1 MRKLII
7 YGVLLLLLA
16 SCRKECFISAT
27 DVLEQNPRWEEVLE
41 ACGDDSL
48 KRQAALFLLEN
59 LPYYYSYER
68 STALDAHLKT
78 YELYGTGKY
87 SLEEVQDSVRKLYG
101 NTNLAGL
108 RLVSDVK
115 IKPDLLIDHLDWAF
129 KVWREQPWGKNVSF
143 RDFCEYILPY
153 RIKDEPLKAWREEI
167 YKKYNPMLDAVRK
180 LPEAEDPLFVARVL
194 LDSVSRED
202 SHFNASLGY
211 GPHVGPDLVKWVSG
225 NCREL
230 TDRLIYIFRAVGIP
244 CGCDYMPLR
253 GELNVAHYWNF
264 VQDKYGDSYYM
275 YEKRAIEPVRT
286 FFGARSKIYRQT
298 FSLNRD
304 MQAGKR
310 GKPEDVWPGFRYPC
324 SQDVTRLYS
333 GKNTYDF
340 VIPVEKCFRAIASD
354 EVVYLCASTR
364 LDWQP
369 VAWTY
374 PSEEGMIFKEVAGGV
389 VLRLAV
395 YESGRLVPVSEPFE
409 LNKETGGI
417 HYFKVSDKQEEVCL
431 LNKYNQLYELFP
443 QHMVGGVF
451 EGSNSRDFSVKDTL
465 FVIKQNPLRLHNVV
479 VLRGMKPYRY
489 VRYYGPENSYCDVS
503 EVAFY
508 ETAKDTCALQG
519 KPMGAS
525 NAPDGDLTHDYTN
538 VFDGDHCTSFRYRL
552 PSGGWAGLDLG
563 CPYRIGKIV
572 FTPRNRDNY
581 IYKGETYELFY
592 SSQGEWNSAGTQ
604 VAVSDSLLYTVPKGA
619 LFYLKNYTRG
629 KDERIFEYDEGIQRY
644 W

>member
-1 MRKLII
+1 MI
-7 YGVLLLLLA
+7 
-16 SCRKECFISAT
+16 CRQ
-27 DVLEQNPRWEEVLE
+27 V
-41 ACGDDSL
+41 
-48 KRQAALFLLEN
+48 
-59 LPYYYSYER
+59 
-68 STALDAHLKT
+68 
-78 YELYGTGKY
+78 
-87 SLEEVQDSVRKLYG
+87 
-101 NTNLAGL
+101 
-108 RLVSDVK
+108 
-115 IKPDLLIDHLDWAF
+115 
-129 KVWREQPWGKNVSF
+129 
-143 RDFCEYILPY
+143 
-153 RIKDEPLKAWREEI
+153 
-167 YKKYNPMLDAVRK
+167 
-180 LPEAEDPLFVARVL
+180 
-194 LDSVSRED
+194 
-202 SHFNASLGY
+202 
-211 GPHVGPDLVKWVSG
+211 
-225 NCREL
+225 
-230 TDRLIYIFRAVGIP
+230 
-244 CGCDYMPLR
+244 
-253 GELNVAHYWNF
+253 
-264 VQDKYGDSYYM
+264 
-275 YEKRAIEPVRT
+275 
-286 FFGARSKIYRQT
+286 
-298 FSLNRD
+298 
-304 MQAGKR
+304 KR
-310 GKPEDVWPGFRYPC
+310 GKLEDVWPGFRYPC

-417 HYFKVSDKQEEVCL
+417 HYFEVSDKQEEVCL

-508 ETAKDTCALQG
+508 EMLKDTCALQG
-519 KPMGAS
+519 TPMGTS

-563 CPYRIGKIV
+563 RPYRIGKIV

-592 SSQGEWNSAGTQ
+592 SSQGEWNSAGTRI
-604 VAVSDSLLYTVPKGA
+604 AVSDSLLYTVPKGA

-629 KDERIFEYDEGIQRY
+629 KDERIFEYNEGIQRY

>member
-1 MRKLII
+1 MKKNII
-7 YGVLLLLLA
+7 YGILFLILA
-16 SCRKECFISAT
+16 GCRNEYVITST
-27 DVLEQNPRWEEVLE
+27 DVLKRNPQLEKVLE

-48 KRQAALFLLEN
+48 KLQAALFLLEN
-59 LPYYYSYER
+59 LPYYYSYEKN
-68 STALDAHLKT
+68 TALDAHLKT

-87 SLEEVQDSVRKLYG
+87 SLEDVQDSVRKLYG
-101 NTNLAGL
+101 NANVAAL
-108 RLVSDVK
+108 RPVSDMEMD
-115 IKPDLLIDHLDWAF
+115 PDLLVDHIDWAF
-129 KVWREQPWGKNVSF
+129 KVWREQPWGKNVPF
-143 RDFCEYILPY
+143 HDFCEYILPY
-153 RIKDEPLKAWREEI
+153 RIKDEPLMAWREEI
-167 YKKYNPMLDAVRK
+167 YKKYNPMLDAVRR

-202 SHFNASLGY
+202 SHFHAALGY

-253 GELNVAHYWNF
+253 GDANVAHYWNF
-264 VQDKYGDSYYM
+264 VHDKYGDSYYM
-275 YEKRAIEPVRT
+275 YEKREIEPVRN

-304 MQAGKR
+304 MQPVER
-310 GKPEDVWPGFRYPC
+310 GKLENVWPGFRYPC
-324 SQDVTRLYS
+324 VLDVTRLYN
-333 GKNTYDF
+333 GKTTYDF
-340 VIPVEKCFRAIASD
+340 MVPVEKCFREIPPD
-354 EVVYLCASTR
+354 EVVYLCTSSHM
-364 LDWQP
+364 DWKP

-374 PSEEGMIFKEVAGGV
+374 PSAEGIVFKEVAGGV
-389 VLRLAV
+389 VLGLAV
-395 YESGRLVPVSEPFE
+395 YESGRLVPISDPFE
-409 LNKETGGI
+409 LNRETGGI
-417 HYFKVSDKQEEVCL
+417 HYFQGSDKTEEICL
-431 LNKYNQLYELFP
+431 LNKYNQLAELFP

-451 EGSNSRDFSVKDTL
+451 EGSNSRDFSVRDTL
-465 FVIKQNPLRLHNVV
+465 FVIRENPLRLYNVA
-479 VLRGMKPYRY
+479 VLGETRPYRY
-489 VRYYGPENSYCDVS
+489 VRYRGPENGYCDVS

-508 ETAKDTCALQG
+508 ETAKDSCALRG
-519 KPMGAS
+519 KPMGTS

-563 CPYRIGKIV
+563 HPHKVGKIV

-592 SSQGEWNSAGTQ
+592 SSRGEWVSAGTR
-604 VAVSDSLLYTVPKGA
+604 VAVADSLLYRVPEGA

-629 KDERIFEYDEGIQRY
+629 KDERIFEYDEAIQRY

>member
-1 MRKLII
+1 MRKFII
-7 YGVLLLLLA
+7 YGVVLLLLA
-16 SCRKECFISAT
+16 SCRKEHFITST
-27 DVLEQNPRWEEVLE
+27 DVLEQNPRLEEVLD

-68 STALDAHLKT
+68 SAALEAHLKT

-87 SLEEVQDSVRKLYG
+87 SLEEVQDSVRRLYG
-101 NTNLAGL
+101 DTNLAGL
-108 RLVSDVK
+108 HLVSDLK
-115 IKPDLLIDHLDWAF
+115 IRPALLIDHLNWAF

-153 RIKDEPLKAWREEI
+153 RIKDEPLLAWREEI
-167 YKKYNPMLDAVRK
+167 YNKYNPMLDDVRK

-253 GELNVAHYWNF
+253 GDANVAHYWNF

-275 YEKRAIEPVRT
+275 YEKRKIEPVRDY
-286 FFGARSKIYRQT
+286 FGARSKIYRQT

-304 MQAGKR
+304 MQPHGR
-310 GKPEDVWPGFRYPC
+310 PEEVWSGFRYPC
-324 SQDVTRLYS
+324 VVDVTRLYN

-340 VIPVEKCFRAIASD
+340 SIPAEECFRDVAAG
-354 EVVYLCASTR
+354 EVVYLCTTAHM
-364 LDWQP
+364 DWRP
-369 VAWTY
+369 VAWTCF
-374 PSEEGMIFKEVAGGV
+374 SENGVAFKNVTGGV
-389 VLRLAV
+389 ALRLAV
-395 YESGRLVPVSEPFE
+395 YEAGSLVPISEPFE
-409 LNKETGGI
+409 LNRETGGV
-417 HYFKVSDKQEEVCL
+417 HYFRISDETEEVCL
-431 LNKYNQLYELFP
+431 LNKYGQFLELFP

-465 FVIKQNPLRLHNVV
+465 FVIKKNPLRLHNVIT
-479 VLRGMKPYRY
+479 LSATRPYRY
-489 VRYYGPENSYCDVS
+489 VRYYGPENGYCDVS

-508 ETAKDTCALQG
+508 DVANDSCALQG
-519 KPMGAS
+519 KPMGTS

-538 VFDGDHCTSFRYRL
+538 VFDGDHCTSFRYSL
-552 PSGGWAGLDLG
+552 PSGGWAGLDLKQ
-563 CPYRIGKIV
+563 PHRIGKIV

-581 IYKGETYELFY
+581 IYKGENYELFY
-592 SSQGEWNSAGTQ
+592 SSQGEWHSAGTQ
-604 VAVSDSLLYTVPKGA
+604 VAASDSLLYMVPKGA
-619 LFYLKNYTRG
+619 LLYLKNYTRG
-629 KDERIFEYDEGIQRY
+629 KDERIFEYYNGEQQY